1 MVDEKFEVYEAKV
14 LEWKIEKFP
23 KKKECDDALDFY
35 SNFKNL
41 KDEEKIEELKKEL
54 YKVKKE
60 KENLNY
66 KVNLVR
72 LSCGLIS
79 KSAFVW
85 ENEEEK
91 SKTETDREIG
101 ANAVVDNKVIIS
113 KRKINNINMRQDR
126 YNILTKCD

>member
-1 MVDEKFEVYEAKV
+1 M
-14 LEWKIEKFP
+14 
-23 KKKECDDALDFY
+23 
-35 SNFKNL
+35 
-41 KDEEKIEELKKEL
+41 
-54 YKVKKE
+54 
-60 KENLNY
+60 
-66 KVNLVR
+66 
-72 LSCGLIS
+72 SCGLIS